1 MPRLAPPRRLLSRL
15 ALAAA
20 GVFVLAVGLRLTS
33 GGGPAGATSLSIVS
47 DTPPLTDASVPADY
61 VPDEAVSPAPPTIDP
76 LAAADAPD
84 LAGGEGAPL
93 DFIKVTSGFGMRR
106 HPILGF
112 SRMHQGVDFA
122 AREGAPVLAAADGE
136 VTEAGW
142 AGGYGRLLR
151 IKHAGGWATG
161 YAHLSRFAPGVE
173 PGARVDRG
181 QVVGFVGRTGLATGP
196 HLHFEVVLNG
206 RHVDPMQTPFGG
218 VREDDPHTGAYG
230 PTFVRLRLRGPL
242 RSDTPAV

>member
-20 GVFVLAVGLRLTS
+20 GFLLLVVGSRLTNS
-33 GGGPAGATSLSIVS
+33 GQASATSLAMVS
-47 DTPPLTDASVPADY
+47 DAPQPAQPSVPTDY
-61 VPDEAVSPAPPTIDP
+61 VPDVALSPAPPTIDP
-76 LAAADAPD
+76 LAAADTPE

-93 DFIKVTSGFGMRR
+93 DFIRVTSGYGMRR

-122 AREGAPVLAAADGE
+122 ARPGAPVLAAADGV
-136 VTEAGW
+136 VTQAGW
-142 AGGYGRLLR
+142 DGGYGELLR
-151 IKHAGGWATG
+151 IRHAGGWATG
-161 YAHLSRFAPGVE
+161 YAHLSRFASGIR
-173 PGARVDRG
+173 PGARVERG

-196 HLHFEVVLNG
+196 HLHFEVVFNG
-206 RHVDPMQTPFGG
+206 RHVDPMRTPFGG
-218 VREDDPHTGAYG
+218 ARDEDPHAGAYG

-242 RSDTPAV
+242 HSDTPAV